1 LTNKCAK
8 YLFWSKNRFRVWFGD
23 NLKFLE
29 SEITKNYMIFDAWG
43 KFFDWIVEIETLSG
57 FYNNFDGIIKELLDI
72 SLELLFRLLIVLP
85 WVTVLLRV
93 DGV

>member
-1 LTNKCAK
+1 MTNKCAK
-8 YLFWSKNRFRVWFGD
+8 YLFWSKNRFRVWLGD

-29 SEITKNYMIFDAWG
+29 SEIIKNYMIFDAWG
-43 KFFDWIVEIETLSG
+43 KFFYWIVEIDTLSG
-57 FYNNFDGIIKELLDI
+57 FYMIKELLDI
-72 SLELLFRLLIVLP
+72 SLELLFRLLIVFP